1 MYYMANGVQASYVE
15 VDCDTG
21 FIRVLGQWAV
31 DDCGRVI
38 NPLLVDEQVRGG
50 IVQGI
55 GAVLFEECIY
65 SDDAN
70 LLNGTMADYLVPMAD
85 EMPDIVV
92 GHVETPEA
100 STKLGAKGIGEAG
113 LIGAMGSVWVAVND
127 ALKPHRRQ
135 DTAPAVHARARSR
148 FARSSSRV
156 SRTAVARA
164 RRRPSAPIRP
174 GPTTQDS
181 NRKIPVS
188 ELAFEIPRDLGPFR
202 ADSPPGNCRIA
213 APCDSNQT
221 TYRMSLCGNC

>member
-1 MYYMANGVQASYVE
+1 VINSNTGQTVISLADVGRVGYFRQDTLPKDFDVQLSVSASFVANDKPYYMANGVQASYLE

-21 FIRVLGQWAV
+21 FIKLLGQWAV

-70 LLNGTMADYLVPMAD
+70 LLNGTMADYLVPMAA

-100 STKLGAKGIGEAG
+100 STRLGAKGIGEAG
-113 LIGAMGSVWVAVND
+113 LIGAMGAVWVAVND
-127 ALKPHRRQ
+127 ALKPLGARITHQPFTPERVL
-135 DTAPAVHARARSR
+135 DALARAKTR
-148 FARSSSRV
+148 
-156 SRTAVARA
+156 
-164 RRRPSAPIRP
+164 
-174 GPTTQDS
+174 
-181 NRKIPVS
+181 
-188 ELAFEIPRDLGPFR
+188 
-202 ADSPPGNCRIA
+202 
-213 APCDSNQT
+213 
-221 TYRMSLCGNC
+221 